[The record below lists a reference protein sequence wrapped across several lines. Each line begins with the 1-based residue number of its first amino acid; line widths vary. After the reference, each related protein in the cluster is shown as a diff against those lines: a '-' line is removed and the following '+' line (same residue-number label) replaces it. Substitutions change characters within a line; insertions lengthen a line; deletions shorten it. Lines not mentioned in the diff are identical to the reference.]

1 MVFPVVNKAVWKGK
15 CAFRVN
21 KFEYKTLCICVCE
34 FEMVISFAF
43 MNARKKDIMAEYID
57 LASIT
62 KRLKDVVE
70 KSGLTSR
77 EFATRAGLSPA
88 TLSLNLNEKQQIN
101 VPTINKIIEHFSD
114 LITPEELVFGISDSR
129 PAVGILFDQGQANQ
143 DDLRAILQAQAEE
156 IARLKAELKGRK
168 EKGIAHITVFYDDNS
183 FATFTTEG
191 E

>member
-1 MVFPVVNKAVWKGK
+1 
-15 CAFRVN
+15 
-21 KFEYKTLCICVCE
+21 
-34 FEMVISFAF
+34 
-43 MNARKKDIMAEYID
+43 MAEYID

-62 KRLKDVVE
+62 KRLKDVIK

-114 LITPEELVFGISDSR
+114 LITPEELVFGTSDSR
-129 PAVGILFDQGQANQ
+129 PAAGNLFDQGQANQ
-143 DDLRAILQAQAEE
+143 DDLRVILQAQAEE